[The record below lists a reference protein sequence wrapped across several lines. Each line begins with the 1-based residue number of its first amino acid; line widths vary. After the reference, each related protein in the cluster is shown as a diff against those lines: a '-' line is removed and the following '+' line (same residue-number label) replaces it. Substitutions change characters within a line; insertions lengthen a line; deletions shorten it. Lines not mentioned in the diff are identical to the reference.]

1 VRYLYLETGIRCL
14 LGTVFLISCCGKL
27 VGRGAFGAFVASVRG
42 MRVLPPVLARPV
54 ALAVVAAEAAVCL
67 LVAVPARSAAL
78 AGFAVAAG
86 LLAVFTAGIV
96 LARRRGVRAPC
107 RCFGPSRVPLGSRQ
121 VVRNAVLA
129 AVAVTGLV
137 AAAERGSGRPAA
149 MVAAALGG
157 ALLGGLVALLDDIQE
172 LFQPVDGGRAPHH
185 RQHLDDKGIHDVL
198 PDHRRGTGRVVVRVG
213 PDPHA
218 GSD

>member
-1 VRYLYLETGIRCL
+1 MRYLYLETGIRCL

-27 VGRGAFGAFVASVRG
+27 VGRGAPGTFVASVRG
-42 MRVLPPVLARPV
+42 MRVLPSVLARPV
-54 ALAVVAAEAAVCL
+54 ALAVVVAEAAVCL

-78 AGFAVAAG
+78 AGFALATG
-86 LLAVFTAGIV
+86 LLAVFTVGI
-96 LARRRGVRAPC
+96 LRARRRGVRAPC

-121 VVRNAVLA
+121 VVRNTVLA

-137 AAAERGSGRPAA
+137 AAAERGSGRPA
-149 MVAAALGG
+149 VLVVAALGG

-172 LFQPVDGGRAPHH
+172 LFQPVNGGRGPHH
-185 RQHLDDKGIHDVL
+185 PPRLDDKGIHDVL
-198 PDHRRGTGRVVVRVG
+198 PDHRGGTGRVAVRAG
-213 PDPHA
+213 SGPHA